1 MGILEENDLQMMK
14 SRGLQAQQ
22 RLLYKSEV
30 ERIQVFARLC

>member
-22 RLLYKSEV
+22 HLLYKSEV